1 MENFATINIR
11 ETNESKKVKI
21 ASDSKPELVD
31 ATLKK
36 WQVLIDTLAR
46 IINVPSALIMRL
58 NKDNIE
64 VFLKSNT
71 KGNPYKENE
80 KVDLVYGLYCEN
92 VIGKQQQLI
101 VPNAKKSKVWR
112 KNNPDVDINMISYLG
127 VPINWPD
134 GECFGTVCVLDN
146 KENKYSKDFAHL
158 INQMKLHIEL
168 DLQTLLQ
175 NLELHELNEVK
186 SKFLSLISHDIRGSI
201 SSSDEF
207 LKLLIKQPKNKD
219 YDDMLKMLDHLS
231 VNLSQSRIA
240 LDNLLG
246 WSKSVVKNIKP
257 ENSSFD
263 LVIVMDELIK
273 FFSLPVKLKEL
284 KIEKNYSSNPC
295 EIFSDKNMLTMSI
308 RNILS
313 NAIKY
318 SLKGGLVKISISKSK
333 EEGVL
338 IEIMDS
344 GIGMNSNTKN
354 RLFQYADSHQQQGTE
369 GESSAGIGLILTK
382 EFLDKIGA
390 TVSVDSEIDKGSTF
404 TVCI

>member
-207 LKLLIKQPKNKD
+207 
-219 YDDMLKMLDHLS
+219 
-231 VNLSQSRIA
+231 
-240 LDNLLG
+240 
-246 WSKSVVKNIKP
+246 
-257 ENSSFD
+257 
-263 LVIVMDELIK
+263 
-273 FFSLPVKLKEL
+273 
-284 KIEKNYSSNPC
+284 
-295 EIFSDKNMLTMSI
+295 
-308 RNILS
+308 
-313 NAIKY
+313 
-318 SLKGGLVKISISKSK
+318 
-333 EEGVL
+333 
-338 IEIMDS
+338 
-344 GIGMNSNTKN
+344 
-354 RLFQYADSHQQQGTE
+354 
-369 GESSAGIGLILTK
+369 
-382 EFLDKIGA
+382 
-390 TVSVDSEIDKGSTF
+390 
-404 TVCI
+404 

>member
-1 MENFATINIR
+1 M
-11 ETNESKKVKI
+11 V
-21 ASDSKPELVD
+21 
-31 ATLKK
+31 
-36 WQVLIDTLAR
+36 
-46 IINVPSALIMRL
+46 
-58 NKDNIE
+58 
-64 VFLKSNT
+64 
-71 KGNPYKENE
+71 E
-80 KVDLVYGLYCEN
+80 KC
-92 VIGKQQQLI
+92 
-101 VPNAKKSKVWR
+101 
-112 KNNPDVDINMISYLG
+112 
-127 VPINWPD
+127 
-134 GECFGTVCVLDN
+134 C
-146 KENKYSKDFAHL
+146 
-158 INQMKLHIEL
+158 
-168 DLQTLLQ
+168 
-175 NLELHELNEVK
+175 
-186 SKFLSLISHDIRGSI
+186 
-201 SSSDEF
+201 
-207 LKLLIKQPKNKD
+207 
-219 YDDMLKMLDHLS
+219 
-231 VNLSQSRIA
+231 
-240 LDNLLG
+240 
-246 WSKSVVKNIKP
+246 KNIKP

>member
-36 WQVLIDTLAR
+36 WQVLIDTLAS
-46 IINVPSALIMRL
+46 IVNVPSALIMRL

-92 VIGKQQQLI
+92 VIGKQEQLI

-146 KENKYSKDFAHL
+146 KENKYSKDFADL

-257 ENSSFD
+257 EKSSFD

-273 FFSLPVKLKEL
+273 FFSLPVK
-284 KIEKNYSSNPC
+284 IKN
-295 EIFSDKNMLTMSI
+295 
-308 RNILS
+308 
-313 NAIKY
+313 
-318 SLKGGLVKISISKSK
+318 
-333 EEGVL
+333 
-338 IEIMDS
+338 
-344 GIGMNSNTKN
+344 
-354 RLFQYADSHQQQGTE
+354 
-369 GESSAGIGLILTK
+369 
-382 EFLDKIGA
+382 
-390 TVSVDSEIDKGSTF
+390 
-404 TVCI
+404 